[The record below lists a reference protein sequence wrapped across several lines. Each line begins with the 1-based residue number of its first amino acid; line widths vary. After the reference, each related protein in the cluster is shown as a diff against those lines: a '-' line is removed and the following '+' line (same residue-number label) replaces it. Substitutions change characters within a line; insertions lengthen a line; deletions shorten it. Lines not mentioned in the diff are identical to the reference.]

1 MANKYLEKI
10 ADEIQNH
17 PIGAVGTAA
26 RAVGRSAVEGVA
38 GGLLGGGLGLLTKSP
53 GAAIAGYGVGG
64 LAGQIHGA
72 IKSLKNTNRKNA
84 LYYKQH
90 PGV

>member
-10 ADEIQNH
+10 ADEVRDH
-17 PIGAVGTAA
+17 PIGAVGTLA
-26 RAVGRSAVEGVA
+26 RAVGRSAVEGAA
-38 GGLLGGGLGLLTKSP
+38 GGLAGGGLGLLSKSP
-53 GAAIAGYGVGG
+53 GTAMAGYAVGG

-90 PGV
+90 PEV